1 MLPVVC
7 CRRRR
12 PAAAAA
18 PPPCPLG
25 PSMALAP
32 VCGRWR
38 VRMPTMNAGG
48 KPKNKP
54 LRPRRACSISWGPD
68 SIASR
73 LVFEPEHVAAAALL
87 GENAGC
93 HGSRMLS
100 ICPTDCSAPHGGA
113 DWNLWEKGGW
123 DGTRGTSLEAVTTC
137 ILCLTAARGNSSF
150 VQGPLTRISSHPV
163 CLQRCTAL
171 MTAAPRCH

>member
-1 MLPVVC
+1 M
-7 CRRRR
+7 
-12 PAAAAA
+12 
-18 PPPCPLG
+18 PPPLCPLG

-38 VRMPTMNAGG
+38 ARMPTMDAGG

-100 ICPTDCSAPHGGA
+100 ICPTDCTARHGGA
-113 DWNLWEKGGW
+113 DWNPWKKGGW
-123 DGTRGTSLEAVTTC
+123 AGTRGTSLEAVTTC

-150 VQGPLTRISSHPV
+150 VQGPLTRASRLIPCACSG
-163 CLQRCTAL
+163 
-171 MTAAPRCH
+171 APR

>member
-12 PAAAAA
+12 RPARWVRRRRWR
-18 PPPCPLG
+18 PC
-25 PSMALAP
+25 
-32 VCGRWR
+32 VGRWR
-38 VRMPTMNAGG
+38 VRMPTMDAGG

-73 LVFEPEHVAAAALL
+73 QVFEPEHVAAAALL

-100 ICPTDCSAPHGGA
+100 ICPTDCTARHGGA
-113 DWNLWEKGGW
+113 DWNLWKKGGW

-137 ILCLTAARGNSSF
+137 ILCLTAARGNGSF